1 MEMYRILR
9 HTAFTATLAAIALG
23 QVSQSSTKTSNA
35 AGEQKPDLEQSFR
48 GILMDA
54 SCQAIQSRST
64 SSGNSPTSEGTR
76 SRAATTA
83 VGGSTSNTASDGTA
97 AATPAAAATT
107 AATTGVATDQSGQ
120 ATATREKAAASAAGE
135 RSRSAHVNPNSQ
147 WMTVRE
153 KYKDC
158 KVTSRTT
165 SFALMSEGQL
175 YMLDDD
181 SSSLKP
187 QTSSSAASDSEWR
200 TVNIVGKQ
208 TGDHI
213 AVTAVP

>member
-23 QVSQSSTKTSNA
+23 QVPQSSTQTPSA
-35 AGEQKPDLEQSFR
+35 AGEQQPNLEQSFR

-64 SSGNSPTSEGTR
+64 SSVKSSTSEGTR

-83 VGGSTSNTASDGTA
+83 VGGSTSNTASGGT
-97 AATPAAAATT
+97 AAATT

-120 ATATREKAAASAAGE
+120 ATATREKATASAVGE

>member
-1 MEMYRILR
+1 
-9 HTAFTATLAAIALG
+9 
-23 QVSQSSTKTSNA
+23 
-35 AGEQKPDLEQSFR
+35 
-48 GILMDA
+48 
-54 SCQAIQSRST
+54 
-64 SSGNSPTSEGTR
+64 
-76 SRAATTA
+76 
-83 VGGSTSNTASDGTA
+83 
-97 AATPAAAATT
+97 
-107 AATTGVATDQSGQ
+107 
-120 ATATREKAAASAAGE
+120 
-135 RSRSAHVNPNSQ
+135 
-147 WMTVRE
+147 MTVRE

-200 TVNIVGKQ
+200 TVSIVRKQ